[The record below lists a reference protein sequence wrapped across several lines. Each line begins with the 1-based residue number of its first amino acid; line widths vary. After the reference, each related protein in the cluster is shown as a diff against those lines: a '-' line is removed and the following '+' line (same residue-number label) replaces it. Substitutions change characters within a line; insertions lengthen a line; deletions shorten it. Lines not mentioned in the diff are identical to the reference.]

1 MSSMGRKTY
10 FSLALIAGTA
20 LALPATSHAQTPT
33 SWPQGSSQNSMVAQS
48 PVRMSATLARWEY
61 LTKSDN
67 GSFADYAGFITDY
80 PNFPKQELLQRR
92 AETALDNGAAT
103 PQALVQFF
111 DAHPPISNGAKA
123 RYALALAAM
132 NRPEAGALAKEA
144 WRSGTMSGPAE
155 AYMQGLFGQT
165 FSPEDHDARMDALL
179 WQGNL
184 EAASRQIVRVSPAY
198 RQMAQARLALLQ
210 GSTPSSAG
218 LPVPDGAMN
227 DAGYV
232 YNLARH
238 YRSSGQLPSAINLMS
253 NRTGFATP
261 AFDGTDYVVEALR
274 VAEGA
279 DARSAVNIASR
290 VDDLFAPGT
299 DISQGN
305 FTLRDKYTDLMWLG
319 GTKALWSLG
328 DGAKAAPLFYRY
340 GAAGRTPLTRAKGF
354 YWAGRAAAR
363 AGDRAEAQRYWDM
376 AAAYPDYYYG
386 QLALSEM
393 GKPMPVFAPI
403 MTAGI
408 DQETRNAFEAEPLT
422 KALRE
427 LARNRRDWRTER
439 AFFEAI
445 AEGAETPT
453 EMALVAQLARETGL
467 EEMAVVAGMV
477 AGEEGVAGFER
488 LGFPTV
494 PTHSGA
500 NWTMVHAIARQESE
514 FDRTRVSHA
523 GARGMMQLM
532 PGTAR
537 EEAGKAGIQYMSASL
552 TGDPAYNIRLGDQ
565 HFARLMSR
573 YDGAY
578 PLAIAAYN
586 AGPGRVNEWLRANGD
601 PRNGSVDWVTWIE
614 QIPSNFETRYYVM
627 RVIGNAVSYA
637 NMYPDKSAAYQRDV
651 KHYLPR

>member
-1 MSSMGRKTY
+1 MSSMGRKTV
-10 FSLALIAGTA
+10 FSFALLAGSA
-20 LALPATSHAQTPT
+20 LALPVAAQAQTPT
-33 SWPQGSSQNSMVAQS
+33 SWPDRDNSMVAQAPTRAGQAVS
-48 PVRMSATLARWEY
+48 QWEY
-61 LTKSDN
+61 LTKADN
-67 GSFADYAGFITDY
+67 LSFATYAGFITNY

-92 AETALDNGAAT
+92 AEDALDRDAVT

-111 DAHPPISNGAKA
+111 DANPPITNSARG

-132 NRPEAGALAKEA
+132 NRPEAADMARKA
-144 WRSGTMSGPAE
+144 WRGGTMSGPAE
-155 AYMQGLFGQT
+155 AYMQGLFAQT
-165 FSPEDHDARMDALL
+165 FTPADHDARMDALL

-184 EAASRQIVRVSPAY
+184 EAASRQILRVSPAY

-210 GSTPSSAG
+210 GSTPSAAG
-218 LPVPDGAMN
+218 LTVPDGALN
-227 DAGYV
+227 DSGYV
-232 YNLARH
+232 YNLAKY
-238 YRSSGQLPSAINLMS
+238 YRSSGQLPSAINLLS
-253 NRTGFATP
+253 TRAQFASP
-261 AFDGTDYVVEALR
+261 AFDGTDFVSESLR
-274 VAEGA
+274 IAQGA
-279 DARSAVNIASR
+279 DARSAVNIASK

-299 DISQGN
+299 DISNGS

-363 AGDRAEAQRYWDM
+363 SGNQSEAQRYWEM

-393 GKPMPVFAPI
+393 GKPAPTFAPL
-403 MTAGI
+403 MTAGV
-408 DQETRNAFEAEPLT
+408 DEETRRAFNSAPLT
-422 KALRE
+422 EALRDI
-427 LARNRRDWRTER
+427 ARNSRDWRTER

-445 AEGAETPT
+445 AEKAETPA
-453 EMALVAQLARETGL
+453 EMSLVAELARETGMN
-467 EEMAVVAGMV
+467 EMAVVAGMV
-477 AGEEGVAGFER
+477 AGENGIAGFER

-494 PTHSGA
+494 DTHYGA

-552 TGDPAYNIRLGDQ
+552 TDDPGYNIRLGDQ

-573 YDGAY
+573 YNGAY
-578 PLAIAAYN
+578 PLALAAYN
-586 AGPGRVNEWLRANGD
+586 AGPGRVNEWLRLNGD
-601 PRNGSVDWVTWIE
+601 PRTGAVDWVTWIE
-614 QIPSNFETRYYVM
+614 KIPANFETRYYVM

-637 NMYPDKSAAYQRDV
+637 NMHPDKSAAYQRDI